1 VDGEAPEHLRAQ
13 IPQTN
18 VDPDALAEG
27 KIGRFPFFNLVTG
40 ETRFENVSEKRVR
53 LQRQRLRNLMLEGLD
68 VQVRIVLR
76 ALLFV
81 AAAEDLCC

>member
-1 VDGEAPEHLRAQ
+1 LREQ

-53 LQRQRLRNLMLEGLD
+53 LQRQRLRNLMLSDLD
-68 VQVRIVLR
+68 VQVR
-76 ALLFV
+76 LLFKRSRWSQ
-81 AAAEDLCC
+81 